1 MTDQTEEEEIAKAKE
16 DLGIRL
22 AARSALLDFYGDRAV
37 TFASLFLASIFGIVT
52 TLAVVQNIPRVAT
65 CSHLQITLVLL
76 SNAVFVPFAYAGYH
90 SFRKFAMYADF
101 AQKIEEWMEKL
112 ALPDEIKVGEAG
124 PNLSKKD
131 VLEKSNKLKLLGS
144 NYFSVFY
151 LLLIILLWAIVYV
164 PVLTQGID

>member
-1 MTDQTEEEEIAKAKE
+1 
-16 DLGIRL
+16 
-22 AARSALLDFYGDRAV
+22 
-37 TFASLFLASIFGIVT
+37 
-52 TLAVVQNIPRVAT
+52 
-65 CSHLQITLVLL
+65 
-76 SNAVFVPFAYAGYH
+76 
-90 SFRKFAMYADF
+90 MYADF